1 MFSPDAARPAKR
13 VYIGNLP
20 PEMSQELVDID
31 LRNAINELMAQIGG
45 VMGEGPAVTSCKLYP
60 VSILINKTT
69 FSPSKLMPKNRF
81 IFIFIVFKT

>member
-20 PEMSQELVDID
+20 PEMNEELVDTD

-45 VMGEGPAVTSCKLYP
+45 VMGEGPAVASCKLYP
-60 VSILINKTT
+60 VSRNL
-69 FSPSKLMPKNRF
+69 
-81 IFIFIVFKT
+81 